1 MTEER
6 AGESLNTA
14 EVQTDYDTP
23 WKEGLEQYLPQLLE
37 FAFPD
42 LHTLIDWSRG
52 YESLDKELQQVL
64 RDAELGKRIADK
76 LFRVWLQDGE
86 EAWVLIH
93 VEVQSQEESGFAERM
108 YVYNYRCFDRYR
120 KPVISLAVLGDERA
134 SWRPSSYGYAYDGFE
149 LSLKFPIVKLVDYEA
164 QWEVL
169 EQSTN
174 PFAVMVMAHLKTKA
188 TTGKPQ
194 ERKQWKWSLIR
205 RLFEWGYNREQVVPL
220 FQFIDWMMALPVELQ
235 RELRQELKRYQEESQ
250 MPLISRMELMAKEEG
265 IEQGRQEGLLR
276 NARESVIEILQ
287 ARFQVAPPAIVE
299 AVNSI
304 SDVARLK
311 QLLRQAIAVAS
322 VEDFQQLLAQSGEVG

>member
-1 MTEER
+1 M
-6 AGESLNTA
+6 
-14 EVQTDYDTP
+14 
-23 WKEGLEQYLPQLLE
+23 PQFLE
-37 FAFPD
+37 FAFTE
-42 LHTLIDWSRG
+42 LHALIDWSRG

-134 SWRPSSYGYAYDGFE
+134 SWRPSSFGYAYDGFR
-149 LSLKFPIVKLVDYEA
+149 LSLEFPIVKLVDYEA

-188 TTGKPQ
+188 KTGKPQ

-205 RLFEWGYNREQVVPL
+205 RLFERGYNREQVVPL

-265 IEQGRQEGLLR
+265 REEGIVR
-276 NARESVIEILQ
+276 NARDSVIEILQ

-322 VEDFQQLLAQSGEVG
+322 VEEFQQLLAQSGEVG